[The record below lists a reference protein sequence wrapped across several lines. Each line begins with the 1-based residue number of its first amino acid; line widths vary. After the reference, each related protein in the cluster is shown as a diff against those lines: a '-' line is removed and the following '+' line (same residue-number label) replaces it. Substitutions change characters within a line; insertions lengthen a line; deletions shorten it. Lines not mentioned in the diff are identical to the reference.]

1 MRGSGMFERSP
12 VDLVLAPRRPEGTR
26 LESADDARF
35 AEYATA
41 QLPALHRLAY
51 RLCGDAHRAD
61 DIVQIAL
68 TRLYTHWRVAFRAE
82 NIDAYTRAIVV
93 RSFLNEQRRRWARTW
108 LVGRP
113 TDLPLPR
120 TGPSSAEGPDVE
132 TRDVVRRA
140 LDRVPPR
147 QRAVLV
153 LRFLH
158 DLPVAEVAA
167 ALGCSEATVK
177 SQTRHGLTRLRR
189 LLGDDRAL
197 APRRE

>member
-1 MRGSGMFERSP
+1 MRGCGMFG
-12 VDLVLAPRRPEGTR
+12 RPPAET
-26 LESADDARF
+26 ATAQDARF

-41 QLPALHRLAY
+41 QLPALRRLAH
-51 RLCGDAHRAD
+51 RLCGDPHRAD

-68 TRLYTHWRVAFRAE
+68 TRLYTRWELACDAD

-113 TDLPLPR
+113 TDLPLP
-120 TGPSSAEGPDVE
+120 SSEAADVE

-189 LLGDDRAL
+189 LLGDGT
-197 APRRE
+197 E

>member
-1 MRGSGMFERSP
+1 MFGRSP
-12 VDLVLAPRRPEGTR
+12 AEIAPTAE
-26 LESADDARF
+26 DARF
-35 AEYATA
+35 AEYAAA
-41 QLPALHRLAY
+41 QLPALRRLAH
-51 RLCGDAHRAD
+51 RLCGDPHRAD

-68 TRLYTHWRVAFRAE
+68 TRLYTRWAAACRADD
-82 NIDAYTRAIVV
+82 IDAYTRAIVV
-93 RSFLNEQRRRWARTW
+93 RSFLNEQRRRWATTW

-113 TDLPLPR
+113 TDLPLR
-120 TGPSSAEGPDVE
+120 GSVGPDVE

-158 DLPVAEVAA
+158 DMPVAEVAA

-189 LLGDDRAL
+189 LLGDRT
-197 APRRE
+197 EW

>member
-1 MRGSGMFERSP
+1 
-12 VDLVLAPRRPEGTR
+12 
-26 LESADDARF
+26 LESAEDARF
-35 AEYATA
+35 VDYATA
-41 QLPALHRLAY
+41 QLPALHRLAH
-51 RLCGDAHRAD
+51 RLCGDPHRAD

-68 TRLYTHWRVAFRAE
+68 TRLYTHWRAANRAE

-113 TDLPLPR
+113 TDLPFQG
-120 TGPSSAEGPDVE
+120 TEGPDVE

-197 APRRE
+197 ARRTE

>member
-1 MRGSGMFERSP
+1 M
-12 VDLVLAPRRPEGTR
+12 D
-26 LESADDARF
+26 SAEDARF
-35 AEYATA
+35 AEYATS
-41 QLPALHRLAY
+41 QLPALRRLAH
-51 RLCGDAHRAD
+51 RLCGDPHRAD

-68 TRLYTHWRVAFRAE
+68 TRLYMRWPAACRAD

-120 TGPSSAEGPDVE
+120 TGLGGAEGPDVE
-132 TRDVVRRA
+132 TRDLVRRA

-189 LLGDDRAL
+189 LLGDDPAVM
-197 APRRE
+197 PRTE